1 MAINDPSY
9 FLTNY
14 KGDFNDKSTDNSGYG
29 ILPAVEQNQTY
40 FAYFN
45 SISATSPELLG
56 QTAFFIKY
64 LIDKDGNITKPK
76 SNNISLINLYSN
88 FEQGKIA
95 TVLPQVATQTVAD
108 LIGDHTITDIG
119 TIQPL
124 LITETGS
131 VPSAFVPTMSFVQYD
146 SISQINAPEF
156 NFLVKKS
163 SNTFNFSGN
172 NTPMTYDTEVSD
184 PSNSYN
190 SSTHVYTVPF
200 NTSDYGIQ
208 LSFQAAIAIAPPA
221 NSSYYFFISI
231 QKSTDGGTNWSNL
244 YIQEYLPPNPP
255 PNRVN
260 VGNLFYDNDGVR
272 YRVGVV
278 NVGAWGDNAGGEPN
292 QTGATFYNYIKSLPS
307 NFNQNDQIRVLIG
320 KSIIQGGNPIVYGGG
335 ATTETF
341 FTVNSNYT
349 PTLQVTSSYWDGA
362 TYPLNDNNFSSSQY
376 LTASLKLSSFINTD
390 YVQITPTASLSMSF
404 SNIILPA
411 NIQPGDYIRFEYDPS
426 KQSRIYEVGNL
437 DDGRTTL
444 RIYPPIPTGSKL
456 DHFVVYR
463 IVKDGNYVILNKPKK
478 SGANLTGF
486 LQPKYI
492 TQELKDNFTNIISKL
507 EADGLLND

>member
-29 ILPAVEQNQTY
+29 VLPAVEQNQTY

-45 SISATSPELLG
+45 GIGGTSPELLG

-76 SNNISLINLYSN
+76 SSDISLINLYSN
-88 FEQGKIA
+88 FEFGKLA
-95 TVLPQVATQTVAD
+95 TVLPQVATQTAAD

-131 VPSAFVPTMSFVQYD
+131 APSAFIPTMSFVQYD
-146 SISQINAPEF
+146 SIDQANAPEF
-156 NFLVKKS
+156 SFLAKKS
-163 SNTFNFSGN
+163 STFNFSGN
-172 NTPMTYDTEVSD
+172 NIPMTYNTEVSD

-190 SSTHVYTVPF
+190 PSTYEYTVPF

-221 NSSYYFFISI
+221 NSSFYFYISI

-244 YIQEYLPPNPP
+244 FIQEYLPPNPNP
-255 PNRVN
+255 TRVN
-260 VGNLFYDNDGVR
+260 VGSVATWNTSGWSYK
-272 YRVGVV
+272 VGAI
-278 NVGAWGDNAGGEPN
+278 NVGASGDNAGGSPN
-292 QTGATFYNYIKSLPS
+292 QTGATFYNYVKSFPS
-307 NFNQNDQIRVLIG
+307 NFNQNDKIRVLIG
-320 KSIIQGGNPIVYGGG
+320 KSVSDGSNPIVYGSDS
-335 ATTETF
+335 TTETF
-341 FTVNSNYT
+341 FTVTSNYNPLLT
-349 PTLQVTSSYWDGA
+349 VTSSYWDGA

-376 LTASLKLSSFINTD
+376 LTASLKLSSFINTN

-404 SNIILPA
+404 SPIILPA

-463 IVKDGNYVILNKPKK
+463 VVKDGNYIILNKPKK

-486 LQPKYI
+486 IQPKYI
-492 TQELKDNFTNIISKL
+492 T
-507 EADGLLND
+507 